1 MIKSNVT
8 KLIVIAML
16 LVSSVSIGQSISGKV
31 VDEEKKPLE
40 FASVA
45 VLNAVDS
52 TLVSYASTDIKGNFR
67 VVDIS
72 NGKRIFQINL
82 IGYKVYQK
90 SLDFAGKSL
99 NFGTITLKEQAN
111 TLDEVNITAV
121 IPISIKKDTM
131 AFNTK
136 AFKVRVDDNVEDL
149 LKKLPGVE
157 VDANGKVKA
166 QGEDVSKVYVDG
178 KEFFSG
184 DPAVAMKNLSAD
196 AIKKVEVIDEKSDKA
211 RVSGVNDS
219 DRAKVINLTLKD
231 DRKVNDFGK
240 FQGGYGSDN
249 RYLTSGSYNRFSPK
263 IQASIIGKYNN
274 VNTTGSDISEIM
286 SFGGGSGGFSIRR
299 GGSGGNSSGFITTG
313 IGGFNFGYELK
324 KKQNLNTDYFYNY
337 NNTESGDVFTKRT
350 EFIGANEL
358 YSENK
363 SSSNSTTKSHRAN
376 FSFIDRSDKLKTVSV
391 RGRLRSSKTE
401 GSSTSTFEGYDT
413 NKIKDIDNTSNSS
426 SNNDSNSGS
435 ISLDYNKRF
444 NAKSKRSIE
453 IELDLDFSK
462 SNSFSGN
469 SATKTYTDPLRV
481 DEVTSSTK
489 TQNDKDNEVD
499 FEIQYTEPINDK
511 NFVEF
516 GAGIT
521 VANKDEYT
529 DQSQTLNGT
538 TNTGSTFKADLF
550 EDKKTTYGS
559 VNYRFNNQKTSL
571 TIGTEFQE
579 QAQDF
584 GLTGVSEFNKNYSSF
599 NPSFRF
605 RYRPK
610 KGSWVFFRYR
620 KSLDLPSLSRLSPV
634 INNFNPLYIR
644 KGNQTLTPETRHSL
658 FGMYGNYNFVT
669 GFSFFAHLSY
679 NNTNDAIVNTED
691 TDIATRVRTSSYIN
705 LGNRD
710 SFSGDIS
717 FGNRLKKLGIRYN
730 LGLNYSTSNYQSV
743 INTVNNKTNSKNTRI
758 RISIENNKKD
768 FLDLAVGANFNKNI
782 TSFSGA
788 TENRDY
794 FQQSYF
800 VKSDW
805 NVTKSFNFTTQ
816 FKYDIYTDS
825 NFGTDQ
831 SVPIWNASI
840 SYAFLKT
847 KAMNIKLTALDMLN
861 KNVGFARS
869 GSDNYFQETTRD
881 VLGTYY
887 MLSLTY
893 TLNGNKGPKSNN
905 RRRRGRRMRH

>member
-1 MIKSNVT
+1 MIKST
-8 KLIVIAML
+8 TYTL
-16 LVSSVSIGQSISGKV
+16 LLFLMFVPKIYGQSISGTV

-45 VLNAVDS
+45 ILNAADS
-52 TLVSYASTDIKGNFR
+52 TLVSYASTNIKGNFK
-67 VVDIS
+67 VVDIT

-90 SLDFAGKSL
+90 KIDFAGKGL
-99 NFGTITLKEQAN
+99 NFGTITLKEKDN

-157 VDANGKVKA
+157 VDADGKVKA

-178 KEFFSG
+178 KEFFGG

-219 DRAKVINLTLKD
+219 DRSKVINLVLKD
-231 DRKVNDFGK
+231 DKKVNDFGK
-240 FQGGYGSDN
+240 FQGGYGTDN
-249 RYLTSGSYNRFSPK
+249 RYLTSASYNRFSPK
-263 IQASIIGKYNN
+263 IQASVIGKYNN

-286 SFGGGSGGFSIRR
+286 SFGNSGGSFRISR
-299 GGSGGNSSGFITTG
+299 GGNGGSSSGFITTG
-313 IGGFNFGYELK
+313 IGGFNLGYELK

-337 NNTESGDVFTKRT
+337 NNTESGEVFTKRT
-350 EFIGANEL
+350 EFIGTDKL

-363 SSSNSTTKSHRAN
+363 SNSNSVTKSHRVN
-376 FSFIDRSDKLKTVSV
+376 FSFIDRSDKLKTLSV
-391 RGRLRSSKTE
+391 RGRLN
-401 GSSTSTFEGYDT
+401 SSTTDGSNKSFFEGFNT
-413 NKIKDIDNTSNSS
+413 ANVKDIENVSNSN
-426 SNNDSNSGS
+426 SNNDSNSGN

-444 NAKSKRSIE
+444 NTKSKRSIE
-453 IELDLDFSK
+453 VELDVDFSK

-469 SATKTYTDPLRV
+469 SATKTFTDPLRI

-489 TQNDKDNEVD
+489 TQNDKDNEID

-511 NFVEF
+511 NFIEF
-516 GAGIT
+516 GAGLT
-521 VANKDEYT
+521 VANRDEFT
-529 DQSQTLNGT
+529 DQSQTLNGAT
-538 TNTGSTFKADLF
+538 DVGSTFIADLF
-550 EDKKTTYGS
+550 EDRKTTYGS
-559 VNYRFNNQKTSL
+559 LDYRYNNKKTSL
-571 TIGTEFQE
+571 TIGTEFEE
-579 QAQDF
+579 QQQDF
-584 GLTGVSEFNKNYSSF
+584 GLVNVSVFNKKYTSV

-620 KSLDLPSLSRLSPV
+620 KSLDLPSLSRLSPIV
-634 INNFNPLYIR
+634 NNFNPLFIR

-669 GFSFFAHLSY
+669 GFTFFATISY
-679 NNTNDAIVNTED
+679 NKTGDAIVNTEN
-691 TDIATRVRTSSYIN
+691 TDIATRVRTSSYTN

-710 SFSGDIS
+710 NFSGDINV
-717 FGNRLKKLGIRYN
+717 GNRLKKLGIRYN
-730 LGLNYSTSNYQSV
+730 LGLNYTTSNYQSV

-758 RISIENNKKD
+758 RVSLENNKKD
-768 FLDLAVGANFNKNI
+768 FLDLALGANFNKNN

-788 TENRDY
+788 TEDRDY

-805 NVTKSFNFTTQ
+805 NITKSFNFTTQ
-816 FKYDIYTDS
+816 FKYDIYTDN
-825 NFGTDQ
+825 NFDTDQ
-831 SVPIWNASI
+831 AVPIWNASI
-840 SYAFLKT
+840 SYAFLES
-847 KAMNIKLTALDMLN
+847 KAMNLKLTALDMLN
-861 KNVGFARS
+861 KNIGFSRS
-869 GSDNYFQETTRD
+869 GTDNYFQETTRE

-893 TLNGNKGPKSNN
+893 TLNGNKGPKGSN
-905 RRRRGRRMRH
+905 RRSRRSFRRH